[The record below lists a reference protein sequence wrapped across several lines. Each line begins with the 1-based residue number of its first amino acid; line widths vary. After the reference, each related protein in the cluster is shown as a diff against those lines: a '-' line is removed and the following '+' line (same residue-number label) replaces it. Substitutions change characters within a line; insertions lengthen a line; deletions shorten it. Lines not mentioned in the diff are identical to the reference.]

1 MLLISVAMQY
11 MDNEVDGKI
20 NTVNT
25 AINKPTIQ
33 EQPVKIELKKSRQ
46 FLHLLVSFGE
56 NIVNFQT

>member
-1 MLLISVAMQY
+1 MQY

-33 EQPVKIELKKSRQ
+33 EQPVKIELKKKFTSTLQ
-46 FLHLLVSFGE
+46 FC
-56 NIVNFQT
+56 